1 MGFNESGEM
10 LLREKTVVQLTISR
24 EAERTNQSGKQ
35 LYQGSAF
42 AVVDLP
48 NSARMACNASL
59 GGPMRRYCEY
69 VVCS

>member
-24 EAERTNQSGKQ
+24 EAEHTSQSGKRI
-35 LYQGSAF
+35 YQGSAF

-48 NSARMACNASL
+48 NSARMACSASL
-59 GGPMRRYCEY
+59 GGPMRRYWEY